1 MAEELIKLYSERESR
16 KGFSFSKDTD
26 LQRSFEKDFPY
37 ELTKDQSLAIKQI
50 KMDMESSKPM
60 DRLLC
65 GDVGFGKTEV
75 AFEAAFKAIMDSK
88 QVLLLCPTTILSSQ
102 HFENAKERFKNF
114 PVSIAL
120 LNRFTSTKETHRI
133 ISGLK
138 DGTID
143 FVIGTHRLL
152 SDDVVPCNLGL
163 LIIDEEQR
171 FGVKHKEK

>member
-88 QVLLLCPTTILSSQ
+88 QVYCYVLPRFYHLNILKMLKNALRIFLYRLLC
-102 HFENAKERFKNF
+102 
-114 PVSIAL
+114 
-120 LNRFTSTKETHRI
+120 
-133 ISGLK
+133 
-138 DGTID
+138 
-143 FVIGTHRLL
+143 
-152 SDDVVPCNLGL
+152 
-163 LIIDEEQR
+163 
-171 FGVKHKEK
+171 

>member
-1 MAEELIKLYSERESR
+1 MK
-16 KGFSFSKDTD
+16 
-26 LQRSFEKDFPY
+26 
-37 ELTKDQSLAIKQI
+37 
-50 KMDMESSKPM
+50 
-60 DRLLC
+60 
-65 GDVGFGKTEV
+65 
-75 AFEAAFKAIMDSK
+75 
-88 QVLLLCPTTILSSQ
+88 
-102 HFENAKERFKNF
+102 NAKERFKNF

-171 FGVKHKEK
+171 FGVKT